1 MSRPASLRPEAL
13 AQLRT
18 LTHVPGRRSGTEVED
33 PPSRARRPN
42 RARGGTLVGQ
52 SLWAGGRSVRE
63 VADWLDLNRPNAARM
78 YDYMLG
84 GAHNFAADRDAV
96 DRLAALVPDVA
107 HAAQSNRA
115 FIIRATQF
123 LVAQGVR
130 QFIDIGCGMLTH
142 SNIHEL
148 AQRVAPESRVL
159 YVDRDPIV
167 LAHSRNVVAGND
179 RVQAIHGDLADP
191 DEILRHP
198 VTRGLIDLDQPVAVL
213 LGGVLHFVPDESRP
227 ASIVARI
234 REAVAPGSH
243 VVISHASAD
252 GRTDDG
258 RLVCEA
264 YEGIDETLRLRTR
277 AQVRELFAGWD
288 LVAPGESL
296 ACNWRPDDTGW
307 PVRHGLPVVVGVGR
321 KA

>member
-1 MSRPASLRPEAL
+1 MNHPASLRPEAL

-18 LTHVPGRRSGTEVED
+18 LAHVPGRRSGLEVD
-33 PPSRARRPN
+33 DAPNRSRRGT
-42 RARGGTLVGQ
+42 RARGGNLIGQ

-63 VADWLDLNRPNAARM
+63 VADWLDLNRPNPARM

-123 LVAQGVR
+123 LVAEGVR

-167 LAHSRNVVAGND
+167 LAHSRNVVAGNSG
-179 RVQAIHGDLADP
+179 VQAIHGDLARP
-191 DEILRHP
+191 EEILRHP
-198 VTRGLIDLDQPVAVL
+198 VTRGLIALDQPVAVL
-213 LGGVLHFVPDESRP
+213 LGGVLHFIPDESRP
-227 ASIVARI
+227 AEIVARI
-234 REAVAPGSH
+234 RDAVVPGSH
-243 VVISHASAD
+243 IVISHASAD
-252 GRTDDG
+252 GRTEDG
-258 RLVCEA
+258 RLVSDA
-264 YEGIDETLRLRTR
+264 YAGIDETLRLRPRT
-277 AQVRELFAGWD
+277 QVREMFAGWE
-288 LVAPGESL
+288 LIPPGESL

-307 PVRHGLPVVVGVGR
+307 PVRQGLPVIVGGGR